1 MKGRI
6 RETSDKWMERLKM
19 YFEAEIERRIV
30 KWEYFV
36 KGLKY
41 RSSHGDQTRDTFMM
55 RQYYTTVTHTY

>member
-30 KWEYFV
+30 K
-36 KGLKY
+36 
-41 RSSHGDQTRDTFMM
+41 
-55 RQYYTTVTHTY
+55 